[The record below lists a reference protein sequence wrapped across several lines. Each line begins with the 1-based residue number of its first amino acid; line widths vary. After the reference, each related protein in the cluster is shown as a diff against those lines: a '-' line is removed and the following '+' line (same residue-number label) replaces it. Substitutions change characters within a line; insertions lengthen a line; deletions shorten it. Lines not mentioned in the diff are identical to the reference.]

1 MGSRLCGMD
10 ITVPDFIQEKISI
23 CLNTFTFNDNTMSF
37 YLDFEEPLRSH
48 DEAINSL
55 KAESGLSVQK
65 TKNLGILE
73 DERKKEIK
81 SIFSKLTSWQKVQLA
96 RHPQRPYTLDFIHS
110 WCPNFLELH
119 GDRNFHDDPA
129 VITGIGKIDSL
140 SVAIVGQQKGRN
152 TKENIFRN
160 FGMMCPEGY
169 RKAFRIM
176 KLAEK
181 FGVPVISIIDTP
193 GAYPGI
199 GAEERGQGQAI
210 AKNIMDMASL
220 EVPIVALVIGEGASG
235 GALGI
240 GICDRFLMLENTWFS
255 VISPEG
261 CASILWHDA
270 SKAETAANAL
280 KLTPEFL
287 NKTGICDKI
296 IPEPLGGAHR
306 NWNEL
311 FDTAKVELLTTI
323 KELDSNKSENFLKQ
337 RINKYNSLISME

>member
-1 MGSRLCGMD
+1 
-10 ITVPDFIQEKISI
+10 
-23 CLNTFTFNDNTMSF
+23 MSF
-37 YLDFEEPLRSH
+37 YLDFEKPLKSH
-48 DEAINSL
+48 DEAINAL
-55 KAESGLSVQK
+55 QAESTLSVQQ
-65 TKNLGILE
+65 TESLRILE
-73 DERKKEIK
+73 DKREKDIK
-81 SIFSKLTSWQKVQLA
+81 SIFSKLTNWQKVQLA
-96 RHPQRPYTLDFIHS
+96 RHPQRPYTLDFIQS
-110 WCPNFLELH
+110 WCPDFIELH

-129 VITGIGKIDSL
+129 VITGIGKIDSR

-152 TKENIFRN
+152 TKENLFRN
-160 FGMMCPEGY
+160 FGMMRPEGY
-169 RKAFRIM
+169 RKAFRVM

-181 FGVPVISIIDTP
+181 FSIPIICIIDTP

-240 GICDRFLMLENTWFS
+240 GICDRFIMLENTWFS

-270 SKAETAANAL
+270 SQAETAANAL
-280 KLTPEFL
+280 KLTPEL
-287 NKTGICDKI
+287 LIETGICNKI

-306 NWNEL
+306 NWDKT
-311 FDTAKVELLTTI
+311 FDTVKAELLNTF
-323 KELDSNKSENFLKQ
+323 KELDSNTSDENYLNQ
-337 RINKYNSLISME
+337 RIEKYNSLISME